1 MDEEEAAAFEARE
14 RKSAGICAVSNEIQM
29 SMDLKKTHLESKI
42 VSVLLGKITST
53 EIQSTGD
60 LEKDYAESVNVIE
73 DKGPSILE
81 EEIAD
86 AVIIETGVL
95 LDMDTLRISSTI

>member
-1 MDEEEAAAFEARE
+1 MDKEEAAAFEAQE
-14 RKSAGICAVSNEIQM
+14 RKSAGICAVSDEIQT

-42 VSVLLGKITST
+42 VSVRLGEITST

-60 LEKDYAESVNVIE
+60 LEKDYTESVNVIE
-73 DKGPSILE
+73 DNE

-95 LDMDTLRISSTI
+95 LDMDTLRISSMI